1 MSSTSPT
8 LRGNFINKS
17 YQASSSDWSFSQ
29 AFPSAVVSLLGT
41 SPTSTLRG
49 APHPSGSAE
58 MPPPPRSH
66 PFHGKEVSVPPL
78 FLLPSR
84 CLERGSQFVIIYSIA
99 HLQLPSQCT
108 FSCMLRRRGAQI
120 ESVSFITISPARS
133 QAQSW
138 CSVIEGWMDEERRK
152 RWREGGS

>member
-8 LRGNFINKS
+8 LCRKFINKS
-17 YQASSSDWSFSQ
+17 IKPVPQTGHFPQ
-29 AFPSAVVSLLGT
+29 AFPNAVVPLLRT

-49 APHPSGSAE
+49 APHPSGSAKT
-58 MPPPPRSH
+58 PPPPRSH
-66 PFHGKEVSVPPL
+66 PFHAKEVSLPPL

-84 CLERGSQFVIIYSIA
+84 CLEQGSHFVIIYSIA

-108 FSCMLRRRGAQI
+108 FSCVLRRGAQI
-120 ESVSFITISPARS
+120 ELVSFITISPAPS
-133 QAQSW
+133 QAQRW

-152 RWREGGS
+152 G

>member
-8 LRGNFINKS
+8 LCRNFINKS

-29 AFPSAVVSLLGT
+29 AFPSAVVSPLGT

-49 APHPSGSAE
+49 APHPSGSAK
-58 MPPPPRSH
+58 MPTPPRSH

-84 CLERGSQFVIIYSIA
+84 CLEQGSHFVIIYSIA
-99 HLQLPSQCT
+99 HLQLPSQRT
-108 FSCMLRRRGAQI
+108 FSCILRRRGAQI
-120 ESVSFITISPARS
+120 ESVSFVTISPAPS

-138 CSVIEGWMDEERRK
+138 CSVIEGWVDEETRK
-152 RWREGGS
+152 G